1 MAKGLGTGGRGPDRS
16 RSAALVWSPTRA
28 QRPDPSPNPS
38 PGRRGERPEFSLERL
53 LQRGGGS
60 DGVSGAGKD
69 REEAVAFT
77 PAFDED
83 AVLLLDAAN
92 EQGIMTRDAG
102 AHDTGVLFPEAGA
115 ALDGGEEESHCAG
128 WQVRHRPVLGKQEGR
143 FAGAGE
149 AGRA

>member
-1 MAKGLGTGGRGPDRS
+1 MANGLGTGGRGPDRS

-38 PGRRGERPEFSLERL
+38 PGRRGERPGFSLERL

-102 AHDTGVLFPEAGA
+102 AHDTGVLFPEAGGA
-115 ALDGGEEESHCAG
+115 PRGGGGGKHCAG
-128 WQVRHRPVLGKQEGR
+128 WRGQAERVFGR
-143 FAGAGE
+143 RE
-149 AGRA
+149 